1 MWAGEMQWQL
11 LKVLNSW
18 KDQADDKRHKVLT
31 TEVHSQILVV
41 KKIIIIYKLKYVGVN
56 TVQSGSQAG
65 LKTIFFSKQIR
76 VNDMM

>member
-18 KDQADDKRHKVLT
+18 KDPADDKRHKVLT

-65 LKTIFFSKQIR
+65 LGLK
-76 VNDMM
+76 D